1 MLGLGITVPGQV
13 EPASGLS
20 VFAPNWNWHDV
31 DFGRLIRQRLELPV
45 YLDNP
50 LKAVLMGQ
58 LWAAPLPPHGDVV
71 VVDLGTGVGARVAI
85 GGELYRGVT
94 NAAGE

>member
-1 MLGLGITVPGQV
+1 VLGLGITVPGQV